1 MKAPRAIHA
10 TQKEKNNMKIIP
22 LFAFLVLTFSVNGQS
37 VLKGKVSFV
46 TSKNVYVKFVS
57 TEGISVGDTLFSN
70 SSKKPKP
77 CLVVNRLS
85 SSSSVCT
92 PLAGFSFQKGD
103 PIESKQIV
111 KKKVEKE
118 KKTDDKKSGID
129 SPLAGKKA
137 TKKVRVIDT
146 HAQRLRG
153 RVTAA
158 SYSNIREQRSP
169 SNRMVYR
176 MSFYGDNIANSNVSV
191 SSNINYREIYDARY
205 EKADRDTKILR
216 VYDLAATYR
225 ADSSFSITLGR
236 KINYKASSLGV
247 IDGIQGEKFLGK
259 YYVGGILG
267 FRPDYQN
274 YGINT
279 DLLEYGTYVGHVTQG
294 KKIYSQTTLGLLE
307 QRFLGKVDRRY
318 TYFQH
323 SSNWHRKLNMFGSFE
338 IDLFQ
343 NINGK
348 KSSDFRLTNIFVSSR
363 YRFSRRFSLGV
374 SYDSRLRVIYY
385 ETFKT
390 DIERLLT
397 DEARQGFRLR
407 LNARP
412 FKYLNV
418 GASAGKRFQ
427 RDGQNKSENI
437 NGYASYSNLP
447 FIGGRFSVNYNRNE
461 SNYLVSNILGY
472 RYSRSFNSGK
482 FGTEFYYR
490 MVHYDYLISELAPKL
505 NYFGTT
511 LRYRLSRALAFS
523 ILGEYVP
530 DKISDKYRVNGRLTY
545 RFSQKKSKKK

>member
-1 MKAPRAIHA
+1 M
-10 TQKEKNNMKIIP
+10 
-22 LFAFLVLTFSVNGQS
+22 LLLLTLAVRGQT
-37 VLKGKVSFV
+37 VVKGKVSFI
-46 TSKNVYVKFVS
+46 TSKNVYVKFAS
-57 TEGISVGDTLFSN
+57 TKGISVGDTLFS

-92 PLAGFSFQKGD
+92 PLSGFNFQKGD
-103 PIESKQIV
+103 AIESKAIS
-111 KKKVEKE
+111 E
-118 KKTDDKKSGID
+118 KKEAQDKKSDPKKSDTD

-137 TKKVRVIDT
+137 SRKIRLIDA
-146 HAQRLRG
+146 HAQKLRG

-176 MSFYGDNIANSNVSV
+176 MSFYGSHIANTNISV

-205 EKADRDTKILR
+205 ERSGRETKILR
-216 VYDLAATYR
+216 VYDLAASYTV
-225 ADSSFSITLGR
+225 DSSFSITLGR

-247 IDGIQGEKFLGK
+247 IDGIQGEKFFGK
-259 YYVGGILG
+259 YYAGGILG

-274 YGINT
+274 YGLNT
-279 DLLEYGTYVGHVTQG
+279 DLLEYGSYIGHVTQS
-294 KKIYSQTTLGLLE
+294 KKVYSQTTLGLLE

-323 SSNWHRKLNMFGSFE
+323 SSNWNRKLNVFGSFE

-343 NINGK
+343 NIDGK

-363 YRFSRRFSLGV
+363 YRFSRRFSLGA

-390 DIERLLT
+390 DIEKLLT

-412 FKYLNV
+412 MKYLNV
-418 GASAGKRFQ
+418 GLSVGKRFQ
-427 RDGQNKSENI
+427 RDGQNKSDNI
-437 NGYASYSNLP
+437 NGFASYSYLP
-447 FIGGRFSVNYNRNE
+447 FIGGRFSTNYNRNA
-461 SNYLVSNILGY
+461 SNYLVSNIFGF
-472 RYSRSFNSGK
+472 RYSRSFNRGK
-482 FGTEFYYR
+482 VGTEIYYR
-490 MVHYDYLISELAPKL
+490 MVHYDYLTSELAPKL

-511 LRYRLSRALAFS
+511 LRYRLSRSLAFS
-523 ILGEYVP
+523 VLGEYVP
-530 DKISDKYRVNGRLTY
+530 DKISDRYRVNGRITY
-545 RFSQKKSKKK
+545 RFSQKNKK